1 MIEPTLTFEKV
12 TVGGKAC
19 SQYVHEMRWL
29 GQIIEF
35 ELVKKR
41 LLVEQAKNE
50 PHYDKQM
57 KIQKKI
63 RHCKAIITGCAE
75 LIKDYRSALKKLQ
88 RNDPNNMKKKTL

>member
-1 MIEPTLTFEKV
+1 MEEPKVTFEKV
-12 TVGGKAC
+12 TVRGNVC

-35 ELVKKR
+35 ELAKKR

-75 LIKDYRSALKKLQ
+75 LIKDYRSALKELQ
-88 RNDPNNMKKKTL
+88 RNDPNNMKKKAS